1 MGRYEFFDSYY
12 YGIVGTIIIM
22 NLILILMVVWIG
34 YNVLDELRRQNYMLQ
49 ENFKEE
55 ENEENKEKL

>member
-22 NLILILMVVWIG
+22 NLILVLMVVWIG

-49 ENFKEE
+49 ENFKKEVKNEE
-55 ENEENKEKL
+55 EL